1 MVENHDHIC
10 WGGGHRHAAEHCLEL
25 SGICAGYAPGL
36 DVLEDISF
44 CTHCGRRVALIGPNG
59 AGKSTLLNVLAG
71 LMRPRVGSV
80 LWNGRPLHET
90 PHEIAFMPQ
99 RSEVNWA
106 FPITVRQLV
115 EMGRYPALGNW
126 RAMRRHDREIVDKS
140 LETLKLE
147 HLQRR
152 QIGELSGGQ
161 QQRVF
166 LARALAQEAHIL
178 LLDEP
183 FTGLDMPGTESLG
196 RLLKSLAAEGRLV
209 IASHHDLATAPLI
222 FDRALLLNRRL
233 MASGAVDE
241 VLTQENIRRVFGE
254 TYDRYA

>member
-1 MVENHDHIC
+1 MVELHDHIC
-10 WGGGHRHAAEHCLEL
+10 WGGGHRHDKAHYLEL
-25 SGICAGYAPGL
+25 CGICAGYGVGQDAL
-36 DVLEDISF
+36 SDISF
-44 CTHCGRRVALIGPNG
+44 RAQCGQRVALIGPNG

-71 LMRPRVGSV
+71 LLSPRSGQA

-126 RAMRRHDREIVDKS
+126 KALRQHDRDIVDKS
-140 LETLKLE
+140 LKTLNLTD
-147 HLQRR
+147 LQHR
-152 QIGELSGGQ
+152 QIGALSGGQ

-183 FTGLDMPGTESLG
+183 FTGLDMPGVESLG
-196 RLLKSLAAEGRLV
+196 QLLHSLSDEGRLV
-209 IASHHDLATAPLI
+209 IASHHDLITAPTL
-222 FDRALLLNRRL
+222 FDRAVLLNKQII
-233 MASGAVDE
+233 AGGSTED
-241 VLTQENIRRVFGE
+241 VLTEEHICRTFGRH
-254 TYDRYA
+254 YRFRP